1 MTAFQGLKTM
11 KCQQIIFT
19 EFSMKEYIKSILIST
34 VYAFIFAVVLFLFS
48 LFSHVIYLNYPIA
61 IMCISFSSIVLSCV
75 SIIGLIFLLKPISE
89 KVHFK
94 KYILYYVIQILIYSA
109 FFSIGYLQILDYSF
123 VTNLSHLNSFIFS
136 YIIFRILNSFNNIK
150 IFIKD
155 CKNYCK

>member
-1 MTAFQGLKTM
+1 
-11 KCQQIIFT
+11 
-19 EFSMKEYIKSILIST
+19 MKEYIKSILIST

-61 IMCISFSSIVLSCV
+61 IMCISFSNIVLSCV

-155 CKNYCK
+155 CKNYTK

>member
-1 MTAFQGLKTM
+1 
-11 KCQQIIFT
+11 
-19 EFSMKEYIKSILIST
+19 MKEYIKSILIST

-61 IMCISFSSIVLSCV
+61 IICISFSSIVLSCV

-109 FFSIGYLQILDYSF
+109 FFP
-123 VTNLSHLNSFIFS
+123 IFP
-136 YIIFRILNSFNNIK
+136 L
-150 IFIKD
+150 
-155 CKNYCK
+155 

>member
-1 MTAFQGLKTM
+1 
-11 KCQQIIFT
+11 
-19 EFSMKEYIKSILIST
+19 MKEYIKSILIST

-48 LFSHVIYLNYPIA
+48 LFSHAVYLNYPIA

-155 CKNYCK
+155 CKNYSK

>member
-1 MTAFQGLKTM
+1 
-11 KCQQIIFT
+11 
-19 EFSMKEYIKSILIST
+19 MKEYIKSILIST

-123 VTNLSHLNSFIFS
+123 ITNLSHLNSFIFS

-155 CKNYCK
+155 CKNYSR

>member
-1 MTAFQGLKTM
+1 
-11 KCQQIIFT
+11 
-19 EFSMKEYIKSILIST
+19 MKEYIKSILIST

-61 IMCISFSSIVLSCV
+61 IMCISFSSIILSCI
-75 SIIGLIFLLKPISE
+75 SIIGIIFLLKPISE

-94 KYILYYVIQILIYSA
+94 KYILYYVIQILIYST

-150 IFIKD
+150 LFIKN
-155 CKNYCK
+155 CNKINK

>member
-1 MTAFQGLKTM
+1 
-11 KCQQIIFT
+11 
-19 EFSMKEYIKSILIST
+19 MKEYIKSILIST

-61 IMCISFSSIVLSCV
+61 IMCISFSSIILSCI

-155 CKNYCK
+155 CKNYSR

>member
-1 MTAFQGLKTM
+1 
-11 KCQQIIFT
+11 
-19 EFSMKEYIKSILIST
+19 MKEYIKSISIST
-34 VYAFIFAVVLFLFS
+34 AYAFIFAFGLFLFS

-136 YIIFRILNSFNNIK
+136 YIIFRILNSLNNIK
-150 IFIKD
+150 IFVKD
-155 CKNYCK
+155 CKNYSK

>member
-1 MTAFQGLKTM
+1 
-11 KCQQIIFT
+11 
-19 EFSMKEYIKSILIST
+19 MKEYTKSILIST

-150 IFIKD
+150 MFIKD

>member
-1 MTAFQGLKTM
+1 
-11 KCQQIIFT
+11 
-19 EFSMKEYIKSILIST
+19 MKEYIKSILIST
-34 VYAFIFAVVLFLFS
+34 IYAFIFAVVLFLFS

-136 YIIFRILNSFNNIK
+136 YIIFRILNSLNNIK

>member
-1 MTAFQGLKTM
+1 
-11 KCQQIIFT
+11 
-19 EFSMKEYIKSILIST
+19 MKEYIKSILKSSF
-34 VYAFIFAVVLFLFS
+34 YAFIFAFVLFLFS
-48 LFSHVIYLNYPIA
+48 LFSHVICLNHPIA

-155 CKNYCK
+155 CKNYSK

>member
-1 MTAFQGLKTM
+1 
-11 KCQQIIFT
+11 
-19 EFSMKEYIKSILIST
+19 MKEYIKSILIST
-34 VYAFIFAVVLFLFS
+34 VYAFLFAVVLFLFS

-155 CKNYCK
+155 CKNYFK

>member
-1 MTAFQGLKTM
+1 
-11 KCQQIIFT
+11 
-19 EFSMKEYIKSILIST
+19 MKEYIKSILIST

-89 KVHFK
+89 KVHLK

>member
-1 MTAFQGLKTM
+1 M
-11 KCQQIIFT
+11 KG
-19 EFSMKEYIKSILIST
+19 YIKSILKST
-34 VYAFIFAVVLFLFS
+34 VYAFIFAFVLFLFS
-48 LFSHVIYLNYPIA
+48 LFSHITYLNYPIA
-61 IMCISFSSIVLSCV
+61 IMCISFSSIILSCV

>member
-1 MTAFQGLKTM
+1 
-11 KCQQIIFT
+11 
-19 EFSMKEYIKSILIST
+19 MKEYIKSILIST
-34 VYAFIFAVVLFLFS
+34 IYAFVFAVVLFLFS

-94 KYILYYVIQILIYSA
+94 KYILYYIIQILIYSA
-109 FFSIGYLQILDYSF
+109 FFSIVYLQILDYSF

-155 CKNYCK
+155 CKNYFK

>member
-1 MTAFQGLKTM
+1 
-11 KCQQIIFT
+11 
-19 EFSMKEYIKSILIST
+19 MKEYIKSILIST

-48 LFSHVIYLNYPIA
+48 LFSHAVYLNYPIA

>member
-1 MTAFQGLKTM
+1 MTAFQGLKTT
-11 KCQQIIFT
+11 KCQRIIFT
-19 EFSMKEYIKSILIST
+19 EYNMKEYIKSILIST
-34 VYAFIFAVVLFLFS
+34 VYAFIFAFGLFLFS

-136 YIIFRILNSFNNIK
+136 YIIFRILNSLNNIK

-155 CKNYCK
+155 CKNYSK

>member
-1 MTAFQGLKTM
+1 MTVFQGLKTM

-19 EFSMKEYIKSILIST
+19 EYSMKEYTKSILIST
-34 VYAFIFAVVLFLFS
+34 VYAFIFATVLFLFS

-136 YIIFRILNSFNNIK
+136 YIIFRILNSLNNIK
-150 IFIKD
+150 TFIKD

>member
-1 MTAFQGLKTM
+1 
-11 KCQQIIFT
+11 
-19 EFSMKEYIKSILIST
+19 MKEYTKSILIST

-75 SIIGLIFLLKPISE
+75 SIIGLIFMLKPISE

-136 YIIFRILNSFNNIK
+136 YIIFRILNSLNNIK

>member
-1 MTAFQGLKTM
+1 
-11 KCQQIIFT
+11 
-19 EFSMKEYIKSILIST
+19 MKEYIKSILIST
-34 VYAFIFAVVLFLFS
+34 VYAFNFAFGLFLFS

-136 YIIFRILNSFNNIK
+136 YIIFRILNSLNNIK
-150 IFIKD
+150 TFIKD
-155 CKNYCK
+155 CKNYSK

>member
-1 MTAFQGLKTM
+1 
-11 KCQQIIFT
+11 
-19 EFSMKEYIKSILIST
+19 MKEYTKSILIST

-136 YIIFRILNSFNNIK
+136 YIIFRILNSLNNIK

-155 CKNYCK
+155 CKNYSK

>member
-1 MTAFQGLKTM
+1 
-11 KCQQIIFT
+11 
-19 EFSMKEYIKSILIST
+19 MKEYIKSILIST

-150 IFIKD
+150 MFIKD

>member
-1 MTAFQGLKTM
+1 M
-11 KCQQIIFT
+11 KG
-19 EFSMKEYIKSILIST
+19 YIKSILIST

-61 IMCISFSSIVLSCV
+61 IMCISFSSIILSCI

-136 YIIFRILNSFNNIK
+136 YIIFRILNSLNNIK
-150 IFIKD
+150 IFVKD
-155 CKNYCK
+155 CKNYSK

>member
-136 YIIFRILNSFNNIK
+136 YIIFRILNSLNNIK

>member
-1 MTAFQGLKTM
+1 
-11 KCQQIIFT
+11 
-19 EFSMKEYIKSILIST
+19 MKEYIKSILIST
-34 VYAFIFAVVLFLFS
+34 VYAFIFALVLFLFS
-48 LFSHVIYLNYPIA
+48 LFSHAVYLNYPIA

>member
-1 MTAFQGLKTM
+1 
-11 KCQQIIFT
+11 
-19 EFSMKEYIKSILIST
+19 MKEYIKSILIST
-34 VYAFIFAVVLFLFS
+34 VYAFLFAIVLFLFS

-155 CKNYCK
+155 CKNYSK

>member
-1 MTAFQGLKTM
+1 
-11 KCQQIIFT
+11 
-19 EFSMKEYIKSILIST
+19 MKEYIKSILIST

-94 KYILYYVIQILIYSA
+94 KYILYYVIQILIYST

-136 YIIFRILNSFNNIK
+136 YIIFRILNSLNNIK
-150 IFIKD
+150 TFIKD

>member
-1 MTAFQGLKTM
+1 
-11 KCQQIIFT
+11 
-19 EFSMKEYIKSILIST
+19 MKEYIKSILIST

-61 IMCISFSSIVLSCV
+61 IMCISFSSIILSCI

-123 VTNLSHLNSFIFS
+123 VANLSHLNSFIFS

>member
-1 MTAFQGLKTM
+1 MIT
-11 KCQQIIFT
+11 IT
-19 EFSMKEYIKSILIST
+19 EFNMKEYIKSILIST
-34 VYAFIFAVVLFLFS
+34 VYAFIFAFILFLFS

-155 CKNYCK
+155 CKNYSR

>member
-1 MTAFQGLKTM
+1 
-11 KCQQIIFT
+11 
-19 EFSMKEYIKSILIST
+19 MKEYIKSILIST

-48 LFSHVIYLNYPIA
+48 LFSHAIYLNYPIA
-61 IMCISFSSIVLSCV
+61 IMCISFSSIILSCI

-155 CKNYCK
+155 CKNYSR

>member
-1 MTAFQGLKTM
+1 
-11 KCQQIIFT
+11 
-19 EFSMKEYIKSILIST
+19 MKEYIKSILIST

-61 IMCISFSSIVLSCV
+61 IMCISFSSIILSCI

-109 FFSIGYLQILDYSF
+109 FFSIGYPQILDYSF
-123 VTNLSHLNSFIFS
+123 GTNLSHLNSFIFS

>member
-1 MTAFQGLKTM
+1 
-11 KCQQIIFT
+11 
-19 EFSMKEYIKSILIST
+19 MKEYIKSILIST
-34 VYAFIFAVVLFLFS
+34 IYAFIFAVVLFLFS

-61 IMCISFSSIVLSCV
+61 IMCISFSSIILSCI

-136 YIIFRILNSFNNIK
+136 YIIFRILNSLNNIK
-150 IFIKD
+150 IFVKD
-155 CKNYCK
+155 CKNYSK